1 MQSTTSMYDC
11 THGPKKDCHACL
23 VREFVEAMGEI
34 AHKLGV
40 LRRVAEASGVRYDA
54 RNLSELEKLARSI
67 LEKAKLIEDCV
78 PWDEAS
84 EAAASQEKWP

>member
-11 THGPKKDCHACL
+11 THGPKRDCHACL

-40 LRRVAEASGVRYDA
+40 LRQVAEASGVRYDA
-54 RNLSELEKLARSI
+54 RNLRELEELARAV
-67 LEKAKLIEDCV
+67 LEKAKKIQ
-78 PWDEAS
+78 EAS
-84 EAAASQEKWP
+84 R

>member
-1 MQSTTSMYDC
+1 MSVTNMNLC

-23 VREFVEAMGEI
+23 VGEFVEAMGEI

-54 RNLSELEKLARSI
+54 RNLSELEKLARAI

-78 PWDEAS
+78 PWDD
-84 EAAASQEKWP
+84 AAEIAANQGHRW